1 MIKIEQ
7 LKILKINEKG
17 ILREAISKM
26 EDDKTDIYNHIQ
38 QIEGEI
44 QNCKTL
50 QSSKRNTVNRTIET
64 DEIDEKYLMIQDKK
78 LKLNRK
84 IDEIKKKKIEIDNQK
99 EMLKE
104 DKLLND
110 NEIIN
115 LISKKETFE
124 EMLKFYQLSPDNEN
138 SLLLINNINK
148 SVDLNEIKLEFL
160 ACEFKIIDKMKISS
174 FLINYLNEIFSNEI
188 LNLKQVQDLIN
199 EMFDKFNSTN
209 NSDFDEIILFI
220 VKRLLSLLTS
230 SDKNLLQ
237 SIRITTDRLANLIKI
252 VLKVMYYDEI
262 ININHLNFLIM
273 LMHLDCKND

>member
-1 MIKIEQ
+1 MSISIYFYEIEYLTCKLFLLLNIIMKTIDNDKYYLDDAINKLMIIENQIIKIEDEVKNLENDKKQHNYLLFSSRLEKLKADKEKNMIKIEQ

-138 SLLLINNINK
+138 SLLSIGQK
-148 SVDLNEIKLEFL
+148 SVN
-160 ACEFKIIDKMKISS
+160 C
-174 FLINYLNEIFSNEI
+174 
-188 LNLKQVQDLIN
+188 
-199 EMFDKFNSTN
+199 
-209 NSDFDEIILFI
+209 
-220 VKRLLSLLTS
+220 
-230 SDKNLLQ
+230 
-237 SIRITTDRLANLIKI
+237 
-252 VLKVMYYDEI
+252 
-262 ININHLNFLIM
+262 
-273 LMHLDCKND
+273 